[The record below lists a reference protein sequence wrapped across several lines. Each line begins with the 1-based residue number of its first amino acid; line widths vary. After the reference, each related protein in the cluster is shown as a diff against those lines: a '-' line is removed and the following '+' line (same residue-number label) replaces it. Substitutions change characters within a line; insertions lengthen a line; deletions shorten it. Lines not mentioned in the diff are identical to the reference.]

1 MTADADTHLPRK
13 PKIGSDRPGYD
24 RTAHEVALHEPV
36 RRGSIVLVLVVAGA
50 LVAIALALMTI
61 GRAQAQPYILG
72 MLAVLAMVGLFN
84 LFAFAAGI
92 IRFAD
97 RSADNPVMA
106 HIADH
111 ALDGLAV
118 TDPRGHVVYFNN
130 AYLALTGAGGSH
142 DVRPIERVFIGNPD
156 VSEAVFRLLKAARE
170 GKRQQEEVRIAGEDG
185 AHGRWLRMRVRP
197 LGAGKREGGHAVWS
211 IADITRDRE
220 RQEDVFQELR
230 HAIEYLDH
238 APCGFFSVN
247 PSGELV
253 YVNATL
259 ANWLD
264 YDLAEIGSGGL
275 KLGDIVSGDGASLLT
290 SIVAAPGEVKTEVF
304 DIDLKM
310 RGGRTMPSRLYHKLA
325 FGADGAPGPSR
336 TLVISHARDER
347 SDPQTSAEVRFMRF
361 FDHTPMAIATVDRAG
376 AVVRANARFAK
387 LAQSLGH
394 DAAANRSI
402 FGAVCAR
409 DRGLLIA
416 AINQAA
422 EGRGD
427 IKPAEV
433 MLEGDKER
441 WGQFFVTPV
450 EQDER
455 ETEAAIVYLLE
466 TTERRALENQI
477 NQSQKMDMVGQL
489 AGGIAHDFNNV
500 LSAIM
505 MANDFL
511 LNAHKPTDPSFQ
523 DIMQIKQNAT
533 RAATLVRQLLAFS
546 RRQTLR
552 PQVLDLGD
560 ALSDLTMLLRRLIGE
575 KVKLDFV
582 HGRDLWPVKVDVSQ
596 FEQVIVNLAVNAR
609 DAMPDGGKLK
619 VKTANVSAAESA
631 QLAYKGMPAA
641 EYVRIDI
648 SDTGTGIAADIR
660 DKIFEPF
667 FSTKEV
673 GKGTG
678 LGLSTVYGIVKQTG
692 GFVYVE
698 SEEGKGT
705 SFSIFLPRHHGEEE
719 AQEAPKSEAAHAH
732 ATNAVAT
739 VEPRL
744 RADLT
749 GQGTILLVED
759 EEGLRSLNARG
770 LRSRGYSVI
779 EASNG
784 IEAMEALEAKDGAVD
799 LVVSDVV
806 MPEMDGPTLLKAMR
820 GRNPDLKIIFVS
832 GYAEDAFEKSLPEN
846 EQFAFLP
853 KPFTLT
859 QLVAAVKET
868 MTPP

>member
-1 MTADADTHLPRK
+1 MTVDIDHDSLGESAIP
-13 PKIGSDRPGYD
+13 
-24 RTAHEVALHEPV
+24 HEPP
-36 RRGSIVLVLVVAGA
+36 RRSGSILLVLLVAGA
-50 LVAIALALMTI
+50 LVAAAVALMTI
-61 GRAQAQPYILG
+61 GRAQAQPYILAL
-72 MLAVLAMVGLFN
+72 LALLATVGLFS

-97 RSADNPVMA
+97 RTADDPVIA
-106 HIADH
+106 RIADH

-118 TDPRGHVVYFNN
+118 TDPRGHLVYCNA
-130 AYLALTGAGGSH
+130 AYLGLTGAGGVQ
-142 DVRPIERVFIGNPD
+142 DARPVERVFIGNPD

-170 GKRQQEEVRIAGEDG
+170 GKRQQEEVRIAGQNG
-185 AHGRWLRMRVRP
+185 SHGRWLRMRVRP
-197 LGAGKREGGHAVWS
+197 LGKDKRDAKYAVWS

-220 RQEDVFQELR
+220 RQEDVFQELQ

-247 PSGELV
+247 AGGELV

-275 KLGDIVSGDGASLLT
+275 RLSDIVSGDGTALLA
-290 SIVAAPGEVKTEVF
+290 SIVAVPGEVKTEVF

-310 RGGRTMPSRLYHKLA
+310 RGGRTVPVRLYHKLA
-325 FGADGAPGPSR
+325 FGADGAAGPSR
-336 TLVISHARDER
+336 TLVISRARDER
-347 SDPQTSAEVRFMRF
+347 SDPERAAEVRFMRF
-361 FDHTPMAIATVDRAG
+361 FDHTPMAIATVDRSG

-387 LAQSLGH
+387 LAQSLTT
-394 DAAANRSI
+394 DSAAHKSI
-402 FGAVCAR
+402 LRAVNAR
-409 DRGLLIA
+409 DRNLLIA

-422 EGRGD
+422 EGQGD
-427 IKPAEV
+427 IAPVEV
-433 MLEGDKER
+433 MLEGARER

-450 EQDER
+450 EENER
-455 ETEAAIVYLLE
+455 DTEAAIVYMLE

-609 DAMPDGGKLK
+609 DAMPDGGALT
-619 VKTANVSAAESA
+619 VKTANITAADSA
-631 QLAYKGMPAA
+631 QLAHKGMPAA
-641 EYVRIDI
+641 DYVRIAI
-648 SDTGTGIAADIR
+648 TDTGTGIPADIR

-678 LGLSTVYGIVKQTG
+678 LGLSTVYGIIKQTG
-692 GFVYVE
+692 GFIYVD
-698 SEEGKGT
+698 SEIGRGT
-705 SFSIFLPRHHGEEE
+705 SFHIFLPRHHAEPEVE
-719 AQEAPKSEAAHAH
+719 AEAHA
-732 ATNAVAT
+732 ANGAAKPDAK
-739 VEPRL
+739 PRT
-744 RADLT
+744 DLT
-749 GQGTILLVED
+749 GQGMILLVED

-784 IEAMEALEAKDGAVD
+784 IEAMEALEQEGGTVD

-820 GRNPDLKIIFVS
+820 DRNPEIKVIFVS

-846 EQFAFLP
+846 QQFSFLP
-853 KPFTLT
+853 KPFTLS

-868 MTPP
+868 MAPQ